1 MEKNIIFMTELGLLY
16 DKEVQKPNNKEN
28 ERIIYYAAKLFLDSK
43 GIKVSELKSA
53 MYAQEYTH
61 KYENMSYLIGLLA
74 YMEWKEK
81 QTTKN

>member
-1 MEKNIIFMTELGLLY
+1 MEKVLSFMIELGLLY

-28 ERIIYYAAKLFLDSK
+28 ERIIYDAAKLFLDSK

-53 MYAQEYTH
+53 MYTQEHTH
-61 KYENMSYLIGLLA
+61 KYENMSDLIGLLT

-81 QTTKN
+81 QNTKN